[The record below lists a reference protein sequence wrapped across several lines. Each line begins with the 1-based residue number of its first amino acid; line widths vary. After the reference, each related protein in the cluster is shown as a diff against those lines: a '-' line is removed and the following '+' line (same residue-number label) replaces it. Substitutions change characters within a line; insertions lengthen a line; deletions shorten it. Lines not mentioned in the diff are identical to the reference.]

1 MRERLARAL
10 AALSTALILLAVLGF
25 AAFQNRPEPTEAAP
39 ADPAAVAAGREVYE
53 AQGCGLCHAIAG
65 AGDPAYPLD
74 GIGRRMHREQLRQ
87 HIAPPERM
95 RAKFPDAVFE
105 MKQAYHA
112 LPETEMNQLL
122 AYLGSL
128 R

>member
-25 AAFQNRPEPTEAAP
+25 AAYQNRPDGTDAATP
-39 ADPAAVAAGREVYE
+39 DPAAVAAGRAVYD
-53 AQGCGLCHAIAG
+53 AQGCALCHAIAG
-65 AGDPAYPLD
+65 EGDRSYPLD
-74 GIGRRMHREQLRQ
+74 GIGRRMNHEQLRQ
-87 HIAPPERM
+87 HIAPPESM

-105 MKQAYHA
+105 MKQSYQS
-112 LPETEMNQLL
+112 LPAAEMEHLV
-122 AYLGSL
+122 AYLRSL